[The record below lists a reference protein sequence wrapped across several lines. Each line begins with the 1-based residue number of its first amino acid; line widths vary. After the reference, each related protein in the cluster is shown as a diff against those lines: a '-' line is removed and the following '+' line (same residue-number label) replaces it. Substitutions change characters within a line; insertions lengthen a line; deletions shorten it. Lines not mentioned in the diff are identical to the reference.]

1 MSPRYIDSSSIVPA
15 MPLPERQKVWAR
27 VIRFTFSDTLLSVL
41 NQQLTITDQERDR
54 LSRQLEERCG
64 LPLNSIFRISD

>member
-1 MSPRYIDSSSIVPA
+1 MSPQYIDSSSIVPA
-15 MPLPERQKVWAR
+15 MPLPERKKAWAR

-64 LPLNSIFRISD
+64 LPPNSIFRISD

>member
-1 MSPRYIDSSSIVPA
+1 MSPQYIDASSIVSA
-15 MPLPERQKVWAR
+15 MSLSERQKVWVR

-41 NQQLTITDQERDR
+41 NHQQTITDQERDY

-64 LPLNSIFRISD
+64 LPPNSIFRISD

>member
-1 MSPRYIDSSSIVPA
+1 MSPQYIVASSIIPA

-41 NQQLTITDQERDR
+41 NHQQTITDQERDR
-54 LSRQLEERCG
+54 LSCQLEERCG
-64 LPLNSIFRISD
+64 LPPNSIFRISD

>member
-1 MSPRYIDSSSIVPA
+1 MSPQYIDASSIVPA

-41 NQQLTITDQERDR
+41 NHQQTITDQKRDC

-64 LPLNSIFRISD
+64 LPPNSIFCISD

>member
-1 MSPRYIDSSSIVPA
+1 MSPQYIDASSIIPA

-41 NQQLTITDQERDR
+41 NHQQTINDQERDR
-54 LSRQLEERCG
+54 LSCQLEERCG
-64 LPLNSIFRISD
+64 LPPNSIFRISD

>member
-1 MSPRYIDSSSIVPA
+1 MSPQYIDASSIVPA

-41 NQQLTITDQERDR
+41 NHQQTITDQERDR
-54 LSRQLEERCG
+54 LSRQLEELCG
-64 LPLNSIFRISD
+64 LPPNSIFRISD

>member
-1 MSPRYIDSSSIVPA
+1 MSPQYIDASSIIPA

-41 NQQLTITDQERDR
+41 NHQQTIVDQERDR
-54 LSRQLEERCG
+54 LSCQLEERCG
-64 LPLNSIFRISD
+64 LPPNSIFRISD